1 MPTTQ
6 TSQQVLDRHFLEL
19 RCSVLDLAAAFDRLE
34 RSDGFTQVASDQRLT
49 KLHEAIQILQSS
61 GDDRAERIQML
72 FSDSYV
78 PNWQTSMK

>member
-1 MPTTQ
+1 MTTTQ
-6 TSQQVLDRHFLEL
+6 TSQQILDRHFLEL
-19 RCSVLDLAAAFDRLE
+19 RCGVLDLAAAFDRLE
-34 RSDGFTQVASDQRLT
+34 RSEGFEQVASDPRLA

-78 PNWQTSMK
+78 PNWKTSMK